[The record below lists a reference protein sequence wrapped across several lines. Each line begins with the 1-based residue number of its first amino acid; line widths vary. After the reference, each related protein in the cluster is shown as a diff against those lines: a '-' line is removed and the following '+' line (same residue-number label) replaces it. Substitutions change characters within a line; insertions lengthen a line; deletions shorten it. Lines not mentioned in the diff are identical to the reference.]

1 MRLSTTHQVLTKRI
15 IDKKG
20 SLKTAVSLPTGNI
33 HIGEKYE
40 ATYVLKDLNLICK
53 EGFNRAY

>member
-1 MRLSTTHQVLTKRI
+1 MRLSTRHLTKRI
-15 IDKKG
+15 IDKMG

-33 HIGEKYE
+33 PIGKKYK

-53 EGFNRAY
+53 EGFNWAY